1 MSMLEPED
9 IAIWEE
15 KQKTNKKWQVETIE
29 TTSFDEKGIEENV
42 WQGYAVTKID
52 EPENYCFECRDAD
65 AADKLCEFLNEE
77 CITDND
83 LAVDAFVLDNCIE
96 WSNLITEL
104 SKKEIELYRKK
115 ESYNLKSEKI
125 LEDARKL
132 KEETNED
139 IIKKTYGGNNDKTR
153 AKFVKDS
160 LVKEARE
167 IKNLEFKIN
176 YISKRISFLKELVSV
191 KTALIEVKKE

>member
-15 KQKTNKKWQVETIE
+15 KQKTNKKWQVEIIE

-96 WSNLITEL
+96 WSNLIT
-104 SKKEIELYRKK
+104 
-115 ESYNLKSEKI
+115 NLGKSEKEYFTKKEVYQALSEEI
-125 LEDARKL
+125 IAVTNFKKIYGKNNESIRKQHVR
-132 KEETNED
+132 EELS
-139 IIKKTYGGNNDKTR
+139 DKY
-153 AKFVKDS
+153 
-160 LVKEARE
+160 EE
-167 IKNLEFKIN
+167 IKELEFSIDYMKR
-176 YISKRISFLKELVSV
+176 RISFLRALVSV
-191 KTALIEVKKE
+191 KTALIEVKKNE

>member
-96 WSNLITEL
+96 WSNLIT
-104 SKKEIELYRKK
+104 
-115 ESYNLKSEKI
+115 NLGKSEKEYFTKKEVYQALSEEI
-125 LEDARKL
+125 IAVTNFKKIYGKNNESIRKQHVR
-132 KEETNED
+132 EELS
-139 IIKKTYGGNNDKTR
+139 DKY
-153 AKFVKDS
+153 
-160 LVKEARE
+160 EE
-167 IKNLEFKIN
+167 IKELEFSIDYMKR
-176 YISKRISFLKELVSV
+176 RISFLRALVSV